1 MQRTKVDGKVLI
13 EIVKSCDNLE
23 KVNLEYSNINDNDKL
38 RGEINKLLKCNRLKR
53 KQQKENRKTKEKGIE
68 NVKQENGVKKFFYGK
83 IKQVTKCVQKI

>member
-1 MQRTKVDGKVLI
+1 MI

>member
-13 EIVKSCDNLE
+13 EIVKSCYNLE

-83 IKQVTKCVQKI
+83 IKQVIKCVQKI